1 MTNGFFNRFNIV
13 VVVLIAFALALSLSG
28 CPKPQSGSDTIGT
41 GIPAA
46 DGGASTSGTATG
58 SGSGTAGKDVEKG
71 HESESGDT
79 TVESGMDKYFPDE
92 GGEKG
97 EEKKPVKK
105 EWKPLKFSSPVF
117 GNNEAIPVK
126 YTADGE
132 DISPPLAISG
142 VPSEAA
148 TLVIIVDDPDA
159 PGAVWDHWVL
169 FNIPKDV
176 TTIPE
181 GSTPGGAKK
190 GRNSW
195 GGNGYGGPNP
205 PSGTH
210 RYRFRLYTV
219 DNIIGLDAGA
229 TKAEVMQAIEGHI
242 VAKAEFIGTYG
253 R

>member
-1 MTNGFFNRFNIV
+1 MTNGLNNRFYFFVI
-13 VVVLIAFALALSLSG
+13 VLIACVLTLLLSG
-28 CPKPQSGSDTIGT
+28 CPKP
-41 GIPAA
+41 PA
-46 DGGASTSGTATG
+46 DSGTAATNTPVADT
-58 SGSGTAGKDVEKG
+58 GTAATGATTETGDTAKDIEKG
-71 HESESGDT
+71 HDAEAGDA
-79 TVESGMDKYFPDE
+79 TVESGADKYFSDE
-92 GGEKG
+92 SGGSGDKEQPKG
-97 EEKKPVKK
+97 NG
-105 EWKPLKFSSPVF
+105 WKPLRFSSPVF
-117 GNNEAIPVK
+117 GNNGTIPAK
-126 YTADGE
+126 YTADGD

-142 VPSEAA
+142 VPEEAS

-210 RYRFRLYTV
+210 RYRFRLYAV
-219 DNIIGLDAGA
+219 DNIIGLDEGA
-229 TKAEVMQAIEGHI
+229 TKAEIEQAMEGHI
-242 VAKAEFIGTYG
+242 VAKTEFIGKYG
-253 R
+253 K